1 MVFPRLEKTSA
12 LPKDHIVQ
20 HAFHET
26 LTVIEGMLQKNEI
39 AADPDPFYALI
50 EAVSD
55 DRTELS
61 VLHLIDYKA
70 LKISATKPE
79 WLQAMHKFMDRFYRN
94 IRTNSIRVKA
104 VQTLV
109 QIMDI
114 NRAAY
119 EEEILERVVIPHFI
133 GVHLEPDMV
142 VRTAVAKLL
151 VDFAWHC
158 DSKRCLEL
166 LDIIEKLLN
175 RPMEQFEQTKI
186 VPKTDTEL
194 TDVIT
199 VVDGLI
205 DIFTIKLYR
214 LPSSHAIRVFHL
226 LVGHLERYYK
236 NPVLLDGCNTI
247 RKKIFQWMLKARSN
261 ATYHI
266 GFPDASNNGAIRFS
280 HYLGLDILHT
290 QPVFPTTL
298 QPQQSQQTL
307 PTNTPQPTT
316 TQSQVQQQQQQP
328 PQLITSPET
337 HQPKPIQPEPI
348 PAATLSTISIRKGC
362 QLIVECLKVERGK
375 SFFIV
380 IGRLI

>member
-1 MVFPRLEKTSA
+1 MFGAEKTSA

-20 HAFHET
+20 QTFHET
-26 LTVIEGMLQKNEI
+26 LTVIEAMLQKNEI

-50 EAVSD
+50 EAVCE

-79 WLQAMHKFMDRFYRN
+79 WLQAMYKFMERFYRN
-94 IRTNSIRVKA
+94 MRTASIRVKA

-119 EEEILERVVIPHFI
+119 EEEILERVVIPHFT
-133 GVHLEPDMV
+133 GVHLEAEMA

-158 DSKRCLEL
+158 DTKRCLEL

-175 RPMEQFEQTKI
+175 RPMDLFEQTKGG
-186 VPKTDTEL
+186 VPKSDAEL
-194 TDVIT
+194 MDVIT

-236 NPVLLDGCNTI
+236 NPVLLDGCSTI
-247 RKKIFQWMLKARSN
+247 RKKIFQWMLQARAN
-261 ATYHI
+261 ATSHI

-290 QPVFPTTL
+290 QTSSFVQL
-298 QPQQSQQTL
+298 QQQPQQTPSATMQAGAQQS
-307 PTNTPQPTT
+307 QPT
-316 TQSQVQQQQQQP
+316 P
-328 PQLITSPET
+328 PSSSLITSPEL
-337 HQPKPIQPEPI
+337 QPPKPIQPEPI

-362 QLIVECLKVERGK
+362 QRIVECLKIERGK
-375 SFFIV
+375 
-380 IGRLI
+380 